1 MSVSVFA
8 ERLRNAMNSRGLKQV
23 DLVHAAEHRGV
34 KMGKSHISQ
43 YVAGKT
49 MPREDVLLLYGSSVY
64 EEVLAFNAT
73 LHADYALCSR
83 LIRVNPALRKAFK
96 NAFSY
101 SHFIVCVLGRYDV

>member
-1 MSVSVFA
+1 MLAIDAAVSDWYNH
-8 ERLRNAMNSRGLKQV
+8 EDGTYTLPK
-23 DLVHAAEHRGV
+23 
-34 KMGKSHISQ
+34 
-43 YVAGKT
+43 AGKT

>member
-1 MSVSVFA
+1 MRGRYEKFENDRWSDFA
-8 ERLRNAMNSRGLKQV
+8 PFLSILPPLSKY
-23 DLVHAAEHRGV
+23 EHIV
-34 KMGKSHISQ
+34 L
-43 YVAGKT
+43 

-101 SHFIVCVLGRYDV
+101 SHFIVCVLDRFDV